1 MTFAPRQKVIPARL
15 LNDAESMINAY
26 RRGGLIPPQ
35 RRTPADFDS
44 MREDGKIITLKV
56 NSGTY
61 NRYDVLPILGPQ
73 GSTPNATGSAQFQ
86 GCSGQPID
94 NEEFQKLGCW
104 LEGTSTYNGAG
115 TGIGSAHTVFAV
127 LLDKV
132 VGDTDD
138 GFVQAKISGHFAREI
153 TVNYAH
159 HRFAR
164 MSAKS
169 PNTIE
174 SALSGP
180 FRIKLRHNNLGSSYP
195 RTEWCVLEINAWQ
208 PGLIF
213 EGKSDAAIAKGAT
226 GTVSVWDGYT
236 GSFADTGEN
245 VTVTNRYGAISASGK
260 VLEFKIPVNA
270 NYYSVSNAEC

>member
-44 MREDGKIITLKV
+44 FREDGKIIALKV
-56 NSGTY
+56 TSGNY
-61 NRYDVLPILGPQ
+61 DRYDVLPILGPH
-73 GSTPNATGSAQFQ
+73 GSTPTAAASAQFQ

-94 NEEFQKLGCW
+94 DEEFRKLNTW
-104 LEGTSTYNGAG
+104 IEGTSDYNGAG

-132 VGDTDD
+132 ADEDLVA
-138 GFVQAKISGHFAREI
+138 AKISGHFAREI

-169 PNTIE
+169 PNAIE